1 MSHAYVVSAKRTPGG
16 RAKKGSLRE
25 TRPEDMV
32 KAVVQS
38 NLAALPGLDP
48 NGIEDFIL
56 GCAFPEG
63 PQGLNLARLAALHS
77 GLPDR
82 VPAVTVNRFCSSGVQ
97 TISQG
102 AAAIQS
108 GWNDIVVAGGV
119 ESMTMVPMT
128 GFHFSGHPELA
139 TERPEAYIAM
149 GTTAENVATKFEI
162 SRTDQDSF
170 AVESHARAVAA
181 TKAGRFSDELVPID
195 YQLTENGERKA
206 GTLAQ
211 DELIREGTSLEVLA
225 KLRPSFS
232 VRGTVTPGN
241 SSPLT
246 DGAAAVVLMSEA
258 GLEKTGCTPMARLLT
273 FQVEGVAPEIMGI
286 GPIAAIPKAC
296 EKAGLKLEDIDL
308 IELNEA
314 FAAQAI
320 ACIREL
326 HLDPDRV
333 NVNGGAIA
341 LGHPLGAT
349 GSKLTATLLHELKR
363 RNGRYG
369 IVSMCIGGGMGAAA
383 IFEMVQ

>member
-181 TKAGRFSDELVPID
+181 TKAGRFNDELVPID

>member
-48 NGIEDFIL
+48 NQIDDFVL

-102 AAAIQS
+102 AAAILS
-108 GWNDIVVAGGV
+108 GWNDVVVAGGV

-128 GFHFSGHPELA
+128 GFHFSGHPGLA

-149 GTTAENVATKFEI
+149 GTTAENVATRYEV
-162 SRTDQDSF
+162 SREDQDGF

-181 TKAGRFSDELVPID
+181 TKAGHFNEEIAPVD
-195 YQLTENGERKA
+195 YQVLENGERKT
-206 GTLAQ
+206 GTLSQ

-258 GLEKTGCTPMARLLT
+258 GLKKTNSTPMARLVT

-286 GPIAAIPKAC
+286 GPVAAIPKAC
-296 EKAGLKLEDIDL
+296 EKAGIRLEDIDL

-314 FAAQAI
+314 FAAQAV
-320 ACIREL
+320 ACVREL
-326 HLDPDRV
+326 HLDPDKV

-383 IFEMVQ
+383 IYELIQ